1 MTNQPTDPTPATP
14 TPVISLREI
23 TAETLRDVL
32 QLAVAPDQTHFVAD
46 NAVSIAQAH
55 FAPNAWFR
63 AIYADDTPVGFVMLA
78 IDQEKPEY
86 YIWRLMIDAKHQ
98 RRGYGRA
105 ALDRVVQFV
114 CTLPAAR
121 VLDVSAVPGDGSPVA
136 FYQEYGF
143 ELTGEVMEG
152 ELVLRLPLTV

>member
-23 TAETLRDVL
+23 TAETLGNVL
-32 QLAVAPDQTHFVAD
+32 RLAVAPDQTHFVAD
-46 NAVSIAQAH
+46 NAFSIAQAH

-63 AIYADDTPVGFVMLA
+63 AIYADDTPVGFVMLD
-78 IDQEKPEY
+78 INQEKPEY
-86 YIWRLMIDAKHQ
+86 YIWRLMIDANHQ

-105 ALDRVVQFV
+105 ALDLVVQFV
-114 CTLPAAR
+114 RTLPAAR

-143 ELTGEVMEG
+143 ELTGEAMEG